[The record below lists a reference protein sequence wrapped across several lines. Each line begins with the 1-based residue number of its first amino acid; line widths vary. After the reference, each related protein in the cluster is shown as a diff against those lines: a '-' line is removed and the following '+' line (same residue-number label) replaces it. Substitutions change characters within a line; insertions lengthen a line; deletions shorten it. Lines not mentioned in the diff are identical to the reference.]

1 MEWLNSVI
9 TLSNYLCHLKSMLT
23 WNPFQEGSI
32 WLKKIVILLILKNTK
47 SIFLEVFLVL
57 MMNLGN
63 QLFFVNEKMQTIF
76 KFMLS
81 KYFNDIVD
89 QDGIKNDG
97 VNELIPNLDSKI
109 KHVFHCRN
117 LQLYL
122 LLRLE
127 LIVVQRNL
135 RLILWIWD
143 GWYLLRFLWR
153 HVFAWF

>member
-1 MEWLNSVI
+1 
-9 TLSNYLCHLKSMLT
+9 MLT

-32 WLKKIVILLILKNTK
+32 WLKKIVILLILKNIK

-57 MMNLGN
+57 MNLGN
-63 QLFFVNEKMQTIF
+63 QLFFVDEKIQTIF

-97 VNELIPNLDSKI
+97 VNELIPNLGSI
-109 KHVFHCRN
+109 SKHVFHCRN

-135 RLILWIWD
+135 RLIL
-143 GWYLLRFLWR
+143 
-153 HVFAWF
+153 